1 MFLCVKRGILAHMPV
16 TPDMNSTA
24 CMLLSY
30 FPGIGPHLYDE
41 FVRIL
46 GEPSTIFAA
55 KEKDFEPILAGRTS
69 SFIRFRDTFNSTK
82 TLSMLNSL
90 NIQYIARTSS
100 LYPTQLSTIADPP
113 IGLFCKGNPHVWDR
127 IPYCAIVGSRMPTHY
142 GLRATADIV
151 KVVVQSGIGV
161 VSGMALGID
170 AQAHS
175 SALDLKG
182 KTIAVLGCGVDIV
195 YPQQNKPIYD
205 RIVENGAV
213 ISEFPPGMFAKKGMF
228 IARNRIVA
236 ALSTVVVCVE
246 GNEHSGA
253 LITARYAAEQGRD
266 VAALPGSIYSNL
278 SQAPHIL
285 LREGAFSLSK
295 IDDVLELFGK
305 TKYLYEKAEPTERQ
319 YTEYERQILSSLEE
333 GNTIDYIVRASGLSL
348 AKVSTNL
355 SALELEGVIS
365 RDEMGQWIR
374 TRNLS

>member
-1 MFLCVKRGILAHMPV
+1 
-16 TPDMNSTA
+16 
-24 CMLLSY
+24 
-30 FPGIGPHLYDE
+30 
-41 FVRIL
+41 
-46 GEPSTIFAA
+46 
-55 KEKDFEPILAGRTS
+55 
-69 SFIRFRDTFNSTK
+69 
-82 TLSMLNSL
+82 
-90 NIQYIARTSS
+90 
-100 LYPTQLSTIADPP
+100 
-113 IGLFCKGNPHVWDR
+113 
-127 IPYCAIVGSRMPTHY
+127 MPTHY

-151 KVVVQSGIGV
+151 KVVVRSGIGV

-182 KTIAVLGCGVDIV
+182 KTIAVLGCGVDII
-195 YPQQNKPIYD
+195 YPQQNKYLYD
-205 RIVENGAV
+205 KIVENGAV

-228 IARNRIVA
+228 IARNRIIA

-285 LREGAFSLSK
+285 LREGAFPLSK

-305 TKYLYEKAEPTERQ
+305 TKYLCEKAEPTERQ

-374 TRNLS
+374 IRNLS